1 VAAPSSPSPRV
12 AASSSPSPS
21 PLPRSRP
28 AEPSPAASPSLLV
41 ETPPPTPTVAEGR
54 LDRANDFMEKGRY
67 AQALAEARAVLARDP
82 NTADARALAGD
93 AEAAILIE
101 ECVKKAKAAL
111 LAGDRD
117 GALEEIKKGL
127 AVNPSE
133 GRLLA
138 LHRQAT
144 Q

>member
-1 VAAPSSPSPRV
+1 VETLPPSPT
-12 AASSSPSPS
+12 P
-21 PLPRSRP
+21 
-28 AEPSPAASPSLLV
+28 V
-41 ETPPPTPTVAEGR
+41 EAR
-54 LDRANDFMEKGRY
+54 LDRANDSMEKGRY
-67 AQALAEARAVLARDP
+67 AQALTEARAVLARDP
-82 NTADARALAGD
+82 NNADARALAGD
-93 AEAAILIE
+93 AEAAILVE

-117 GALEEIKKGL
+117 RALEEIKKGL